1 MVKVILFFQSFA
13 GLIMYMCVFLYIHI
27 LFIATDVHT
36 KHIYIYTHV
45 YIYMYIYI
53 YWIYIYL
60 LVILVHIS
68 MSKAF
73 STKFAFVWFV
83 LTMDNFMRS
92 YLIETFERFT
102 ADLTG
107 VRAFLCGEHAWSI
120 KLSVCKRGKMKERL
134 YPLRESCN

>member
-45 YIYMYIYI
+45 YIYIYI
-53 YWIYIYL
+53 HWIYIYL